1 MMRYPHSGYPLGSDY
16 PSLDPADGADPLLE
30 TTLVET
36 LLLSAEI
43 CGRPLSVAAARLM
56 AQDLAA
62 LPQAQVLAA
71 LARCRMEVQGALTLP
86 AIVLRIDD
94 GRPDVQAAWELLPRS
109 ESASVVWTNEVVLAW
124 SAALP
129 QLVDGDEAGAQ
140 HTFEQAYRKALVEAR
155 MRGEPVRWIPS
166 LGSDLAGRRKTLLEA
181 LEQHRLSPE
190 HVAPLL
196 PETDIDEPMP
206 EPVICKLH

>member
-1 MMRYPHSGYPLGSDY
+1 MRYPHSGYPLGDDY
-16 PSLDPADGADPLLE
+16 PSPSLDETADPLI
-30 TTLVET
+30 ET
-36 LLLSAEI
+36 LLLTAEI
-43 CGRPLSVAAARLM
+43 CGRPLSAGAARLM

-62 LPQAQVLAA
+62 LPAEQILAA
-71 LARCRMEVQGALTLP
+71 LARCRLEVQGALTLP
-86 AIVLRIDD
+86 EIVLRLDD
-94 GRPDVQAAWELLPRS
+94 GRPDVAAAWDLLPRS

-129 QLVDGDEAGAQ
+129 QLVDGDEAGARQ
-140 HTFEQAYRKALVEAR
+140 TFEQAYRKALMEAR
-155 MRGEPVRWIPS
+155 MHCEPVRWIPS

-181 LEQHRLSPE
+181 VEQHRLSPE

-196 PETDIDEPMP
+196 AEEAVDELMP

>member
-1 MMRYPHSGYPLGSDY
+1 MRYPHSGYPLGSDY
-16 PSLDPADGADPLLE
+16 PSPNPAEGADP
-30 TTLVET
+30 LVET

-43 CGRPLSVAAARLM
+43 CGRPLSAGAAKLM
-56 AQDLAA
+56 AQDLAT
-62 LPQAQVLAA
+62 LPQDQVLAA
-71 LARCRMEVQGALTLP
+71 LARCRLEVQGPLTLP

-94 GRPDVQAAWELLPRS
+94 GRPDVQAAWDLLPRS

-140 HTFEQAYRKALVEAR
+140 QTFESAYRKALVEAR

-166 LGSDLAGRRKTLLEA
+166 LGSDMAGRRKTLLEA
-181 LEQHRLSPE
+181 VEQHRLSAE

-196 PETDIDEPMP
+196 PEEAMDELMP

>member
-1 MMRYPHSGYPLGSDY
+1 MRYPHSGYPLGSDY
-16 PSLDPADGADPLLE
+16 PSPNPAEGSDISVD
-30 TTLVET
+30 TVLVET

-43 CGRPLSVAAARLM
+43 CGSPLSAGAAKLM

-62 LPQAQVLAA
+62 LPLKQVLAA
-71 LARCRMEVQGALTLP
+71 LARCRLEVQGALTLP
-86 AIVLRIDD
+86 AIVQRIED
-94 GRPDVQAAWELLPRS
+94 GRPDVQSAWDLLPRS

-129 QLVDGDEAGAQ
+129 QLMEGDDAGAQ
-140 HTFEQAYRKALVEAR
+140 QTFESAYRKALVEAR

-166 LGSDLAGRRKTLLEA
+166 LGSDLSGRRKTLLDA
-181 LEQHRLSPE
+181 VEQHKLSPE

-196 PETDIDEPMP
+196 PETSMDELMP

>member
-1 MMRYPHSGYPLGSDY
+1 F
-16 PSLDPADGADPLLE
+16 
-30 TTLVET
+30 
-36 LLLSAEI
+36 
-43 CGRPLSVAAARLM
+43 AAATTRLM
-56 AQDLAA
+56 AQSLETIPHP
-62 LPQAQVLAA
+62 LVLAS
-71 LARCRMEVQGALTLP
+71 LARCRLKEQEALTLP
-86 AIVLRIDD
+86 AIMLLIED

-129 QLVDGDEAGAQ
+129 QLVEGDEAGARA
-140 HTFEQAYRKALVEAR
+140 TFEHAYRKALVEAR

-166 LGSDLAGRRKTLLEA
+166 LGSDVAGRRKTLLEA
-181 LEQHRLSPE
+181 VEQHRLSPE

-196 PETDIDEPMP
+196 PEAGIDEPMP